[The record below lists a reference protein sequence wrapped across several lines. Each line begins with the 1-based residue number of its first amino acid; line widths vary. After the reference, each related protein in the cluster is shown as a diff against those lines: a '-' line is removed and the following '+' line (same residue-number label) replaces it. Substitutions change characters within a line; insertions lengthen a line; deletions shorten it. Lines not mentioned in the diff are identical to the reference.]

1 MTDEI
6 REVSFS
12 ELCGFR
18 EKQWLAS
25 QVADTHR
32 FTLFG
37 GARGPGKSYWL
48 RWYAL
53 RQLLN
58 LSAQGVRHAAW
69 ALFCESYPELTDR
82 QTSKILVEFPKELG
96 TVQDSKS
103 HGLGFYLNEDYGGHV
118 LLLRNLDDP
127 AKYKSSEFAGISV
140 DELTLTPKRT
150 FDMLRGSLRWPGVA
164 RTQFCAGTNPD
175 GKHAAWVR
183 QLWIERDFTGEGFQE
198 LLPLRDE
205 FAFVPALPTD
215 NPFLSADYWHDLK
228 TQPRQVRE
236 AWLEGSWYAKS
247 SNVVY
252 SDFDEANLTDDGPD
266 MSIPFEL
273 GCDDGYIDP
282 RVFLLIQ
289 RTPTGILVFDEI
301 AQTKRLDEETIRDLL
316 ELCTRYSKQALPEGW
331 PMMTNAARSAWAHSV
346 GVKLPELAV
355 CGTES
360 VQLMRRFREANI
372 PARGGTHLI
381 LEGIKVM
388 RQLILDGNGARTMRV
403 NRRCKTLINEL
414 TTGYRFPEGARRDSE
429 KPEDLNNHAADAAR
443 MWCWMRSGRR

>member
-1 MTDEI
+1 M
-6 REVSFS
+6 
-12 ELCGFR
+12 
-18 EKQWLAS
+18 
-25 QVADTHR
+25 
-32 FTLFG
+32 
-37 GARGPGKSYWL
+37 
-48 RWYAL
+48 
-53 RQLLN
+53 
-58 LSAQGVRHAAW
+58 
-69 ALFCESYPELTDR
+69 
-82 QTSKILVEFPKELG
+82 
-96 TVQDSKS
+96 
-103 HGLGFYLNEDYGGHV
+103 
-118 LLLRNLDDP
+118 
-127 AKYKSSEFAGISV
+127 
-140 DELTLTPKRT
+140 
-150 FDMLRGSLRWPGVA
+150 RGSLRWPDVD

-175 GKHAAWVR
+175 GRYAAWVR
-183 QLWIERDFTGEGFQE
+183 QLWIERDFTEEGFEE
-198 LLPLRDE
+198 LLPLRDQ

-252 SDFDEANLTDDGPD
+252 SDFDEGNLTDDGPD
-266 MSIPFEL
+266 ISLPFEL

-316 ELCTRYSKQALPEGW
+316 ELCARYSKHDLPEGW
-331 PMMTNAARSAWAHSV
+331 PLMTNAARSAWAHSV
-346 GVKLPELAV
+346 AVKLPELAV

-388 RQLILDGNGARTMRV
+388 RQLILDGNGVRTMRV

-429 KPEDLNNHAADAAR
+429 KPEDLNNHGADAAR

>member
-58 LSAQGVRHAAW
+58 LSTQGVRHAAW

-82 QTSKILVEFPKELG
+82 QTSKILIEFPRELG

-103 HGLGFYLNEDYGGHV
+103 HGLGFYLNEEYGGHV

-175 GKHAAWVR
+175 GKHSAWVR
-183 QLWIERDFTGEGFQE
+183 QLWIERDFTGEGFEE

-252 SDFDEANLTDDGPD
+252 SDFDEGNLTDAEPD
-266 MSIPFEL
+266 LSQPFEV
-273 GCDDGYIDP
+273 GFDDGYIDP

-289 RTPTGILVFDEI
+289 RTPTGVLVFDEI
-301 AQTKRLDEETIRDLL
+301 AHSKRLDEESIRDLL
-316 ELCTRYSKQALPEGW
+316 ELCCRMYGKPLPDGW
-331 PMMTNAARSAWAHSV
+331 QTMTNTARSAWAV
-346 GVKLPELAV
+346 GNGVKLPELAV
-355 CGTES
+355 GSTEA
-360 VQLMRRFREANI
+360 VQLMRRCREANI
-372 PARGGTHLI
+372 PARGGTHRI
-381 LEGIKVM
+381 VDGIKIV
-388 RQLILDGNGARTMRV
+388 RQLILDGNGVRSLQV
-403 NRRCKTLINEL
+403 NRRCKGLINEM
-414 TTGYRFPEGARRDSE
+414 TNTYRYPDGVRRDSE
-429 KPEDLNNHAADAAR
+429 KPEDGGDHSCDALR
-443 MWCWMRSGRR
+443 YWVHMRSGRR

>member
-1 MTDEI
+1 L
-6 REVSFS
+6 S
-12 ELCGFR
+12 GFR
-18 EKQWLAS
+18 PKQIEAS
-25 QVADTHR
+25 RVADAHR

-58 LSAQGVRHAAW
+58 LHRQGIDHVSW
-69 ALFCESYPELTDR
+69 GLFCESYPELQDR
-82 QTSKILVEFPKELG
+82 QTSKIVSEFPARLG
-96 TVQDSKS
+96 EVRDTKS
-103 HGLGFYLNEDYGGHV
+103 HGLGFHLHEGYGGSV
-118 LLLRNLDDP
+118 ILLRNLDDP

-175 GKHAAWVR
+175 GKHSAWVR
-183 QLWIERDFTGEGFQE
+183 QLWIERDFTGEGFEE

-252 SDFDEANLTDDGPD
+252 SDFDEGNLTDAEPD
-266 MSIPFEL
+266 LSQPFEV
-273 GCDDGYIDP
+273 GFDDGYIDP
-282 RVFLLIQ
+282 RVLLLIQ
-289 RTPTGILVFDEI
+289 RTSTGVLVFDEMYHSKHLEEVCVAEVI
-301 AQTKRLDEETIRDLL
+301 EMCGARFGWAWLDAQGHEGAPPPDDATV
-316 ELCTRYSKQALPEGW
+316 PEGW
-331 PMMTNAARSAWAHSV
+331 TKTPMRM
-346 GVKLPELAV
+346 PDLAL
-355 CGTES
+355 GSHEAT
-360 VQLMRRFREANI
+360 QLHKRFKRANI
-372 PARGGTHLI
+372 ASRTALHKITQGIPVVRGLI
-381 LEGIKVM
+381 C
-388 RQLILDGNGARTMRV
+388 DGNGYRALQV
-403 NRRCKTLINEL
+403 NRRCNHEHQHPFHRRFFHQVIFLIG
-414 TTGYRFPEGARRDSE
+414 TTS
-429 KPEDLNNHAADAAR
+429 
-443 MWCWMRSGRR
+443 